1 MAAHAK
7 SNAVEHSTRA
17 ISPGI
22 LDILA
27 ELRRAGKP
35 IVVSVNRSD
44 FVVEDEGSYRHL
56 VALIDRLETIGGIRE
71 ALQDVESGRTLTLD
85 EFKNEV
91 RHRHGIPARQSL
103 TVDELSENEP

>member
-1 MAAHAK
+1 MEAHAK
-7 SNAVEHSTRA
+7 SDPVKHSTR
-17 ISPGI
+17 IITPGI

-27 ELRRAGKP
+27 GLRQAGKP
-35 IVVSVNRSD
+35 IVVSVNRTD

-85 EFKNEV
+85 EFKSEV
-91 RHRHGIPARQSL
+91 RQRHGIP
-103 TVDELSENEP
+103 D